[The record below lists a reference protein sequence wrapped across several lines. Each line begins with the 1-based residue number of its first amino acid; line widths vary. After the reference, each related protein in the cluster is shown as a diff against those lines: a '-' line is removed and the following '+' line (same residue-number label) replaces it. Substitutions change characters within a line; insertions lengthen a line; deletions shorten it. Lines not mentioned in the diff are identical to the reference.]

1 MFGFSVFL
9 NEDLDVDSIEYIG
22 QLAKAGFKGVF
33 TSIHIPE
40 DETKKYSERL
50 KELGK
55 ICQELELD
63 LMVDI
68 SDQAI
73 HSLGISDDQIEDIL
87 EFGVTGIR
95 ADYGID
101 IEWLAEMSYK
111 LQLAINASIVSAS
124 FLDQLEKL
132 DANFSNIQAW
142 HNYYPRPNTGLD
154 EVFFDQQNQLL
165 KSYGI
170 SIQAFVMGN
179 QVLRGPVY
187 QGLPSLEKHRG
198 VDPFIASMELLYDF
212 GIDQVF
218 IGDPKID
225 AFSIKRIASFISDG
239 IISLRAISLLDD
251 DFLTDYQ
258 LNRIHHNR
266 PDVARDVIR
275 SQESRLWN
283 KESIEPYHCVERVL
297 GSITMDNLKSGRYQ
311 GELQILKKDL
321 VQSDQVNV
329 IGKIVTS
336 DLPLLNYVGSNQAFK
351 LEWGDVIESGRLK

>member
-9 NEDLDVDSIEYIG
+9 NEDLDTDSIEYIR

-40 DETKKYSERL
+40 DETSRYSERL
-50 KELGK
+50 KKLGE

-68 SDQAI
+68 SNQAI
-73 HSLGISDDQIEDIL
+73 HSLGISDDRVEDIL
-87 EFGVTGIR
+87 DFGVTGIR
-95 ADYGID
+95 ADYGIA
-101 IEWLAEMSYK
+101 IERIAEMSYK
-111 LQLAINASIVSAS
+111 LQVAINASTVNAS

-154 EVFFDQQNQLL
+154 EDFFDQQNQLL

-170 SIQAFVMGN
+170 RIQAFVMGN

-198 VDPFIASMELLYDF
+198 EDPFIASMELLYDF
-212 GIDQVF
+212 GVDQVF
-218 IGDPKID
+218 IGDPRID
-225 AFSIKRIASFISDG
+225 AISIKRIANFIKDG
-239 IISLRAISLLDD
+239 IISLRAIPLLDD
-251 DFLTDYQ
+251 DVLTDYQ
-258 LNRIHHNR
+258 LNRVHHNR

-275 SQESRLWN
+275 SQESRLLN
-283 KESIEPYHCVERVL
+283 KETIEPYHCVERMK

-321 VQSDQVNV
+321 AQSDQVNV
-329 IGKIVTS
+329 IGKVVTS
-336 DLPLLNYVGSNQAFK
+336 DLPLLNFVGSNQAFQ
-351 LEWGDVIESGRLK
+351 LEWEGAIESGRFK